1 MDKLTLQAALMGAI
15 GARAGA
21 DLMAFVTMVGQ
32 LHSIEDIKRDPEGLD
47 VPTSAAAIIMTIS
60 KVLGAMD
67 SQLINPW
74 MKYVKRLPKNPQA
87 MFARSALKN
96 SYKHHRIVTRSEE
109 FSTWVRDNATLFIGD
124 KR

>member
-1 MDKLTLQAALMGAI
+1 
-15 GARAGA
+15 
-21 DLMAFVTMVGQ
+21 
-32 LHSIEDIKRDPEGLD
+32 LD
-47 VPTSAAAIIMTIS
+47 VPTSSPAIIMTIS

-74 MKYVKRLPKNPQA
+74 MKYVRRLPKEAQA
-87 MFARSALKN
+87 MFARSALKD

-109 FSTWVRDNATLFIGD
+109 FSTWVRDNATLFMGD